1 MARPQKTGLS
11 YFPVDVDIYEDDKMQ
26 FISARFGM
34 KGEGIVFR
42 LLAKIY
48 RNGYHI
54 RFDEDALLLFA
65 KSCDLRNEKNL
76 VNDVVNEL
84 VKREFFSKLIF
95 DSFAVLTS
103 RAIQLQYVKICNDSK
118 RIGCTIEPKYD
129 LTMEETEFPTQKT
142 QVSDTVNTTKK
153 SKVNESKVN
162 KSKELNSQNLEINDL
177 PSFVSENRKKIAP
190 PVGPP
195 PKLTKEFLKQDF
207 LNNRDIE
214 KLYENNNIADDYEK
228 VIDSFI
234 YEAFAVGKNENWK
247 NIQDARSHLINSFK
261 YYNNK
266 HGSNNNFQ
274 PSHSTGNFE
283 RPNLFGKEGKSSNR
297 LVPIGQRPSI
307 SDIRQKTTFE
317 VSE

>member
-1 MARPQKTGLS
+1 M
-11 YFPVDVDIYEDDKMQ
+11 FEQ
-26 FISARFGM
+26 FQ
-34 KGEGIVFR
+34 
-42 LLAKIY
+42 
-48 RNGYHI
+48 
-54 RFDEDALLLFA
+54 
-65 KSCDLRNEKNL
+65 
-76 VNDVVNEL
+76 
-84 VKREFFSKLIF
+84 
-95 DSFAVLTS
+95 VLTS
-103 RAIQLQYVKICNDSK
+103 KGIQKRYAKICNDSR
-118 RIGCTIEPKYD
+118 RIASNLLPKYD
-129 LTMEETEFPTQKT
+129 LTTEETEFAPEETP
-142 QVSDTVNTTKK
+142 VYYGGNPTKK
-153 SKVNESKVN
+153 SKVNETKQN
-162 KSKELNSQNLEINDL
+162 KSKELNNKNSEMNDL
-177 PSFVSENRKKIAP
+177 PSFVSENRKNVAP
-190 PVGPP
+190 AVGSR

-214 KLYENNNIADDYEK
+214 KLYENNNITDNYEK

-274 PSHSTGNFE
+274 PSHSAGNLE
-283 RPNLFGKEGKSSNR
+283 RPNLFGKEGKSANR